1 MANKIDLIVKYSE
14 DAFDEVYRAD
24 SRIGLLD
31 GNTKDMV
38 FTGAKTVKIPKW
50 NSGGMYNY
58 GRANNPN
65 NQSGN
70 FSQGTQHGS
79 GYGYQISDMG
89 YEWETFTLAI
99 DRAVQYRVDMFD
111 DEETAKT
118 LVARGSTQVN
128 KQVLIPEIDAYSFAK
143 IAGSAGKV
151 LTGTI
156 SDAATSPVE
165 ALNSALLWLEENEVS
180 TEDVI
185 GFVSPKFKE
194 ALRNTSKN
202 GLVKPLLQGEF
213 EKNIKFSIEEYE
225 GVKLVSVP
233 PRRFMTNI
241 ILDDGFYRP
250 GTAADAN
257 TTYGEGSNP
266 YKVTGASEAIDFLL
280 VQKSAVYHI
289 VKYNKIKVFGPDV
302 VQDYDGYKINVHVYH
317 DVFVPDNKR
326 LAVVLHTGGFDSAVA
341 ENISLTVTKTADN
354 KLASATILPGST
366 KTNGKLYLAAVTSEA
381 AAGITVGGNMPES
394 PVEIA
399 IGGALTASKDNYV
412 YVADTLGKK
421 VLAIAAKISL

>member
-1 MANKIDLIVKYSE
+1 MANKIELITKYSE

-50 NSGGMYNY
+50 NSGGMFDYK
-58 GRANNPN
+58 RANGETT
-65 NQSGN
+65 GN
-70 FSQGTQHGS
+70 FSQGTHVGN
-79 GYGYQISDMG
+79 GYGYQQSDMG

-99 DRAVQYRVDMFD
+99 ERAVQYRVDMFD

-128 KQVLIPEIDAYSFAK
+128 KQVLIPEIDAYAFAK

-151 LTGTI
+151 LTGAI
-156 SDAATSPVE
+156 GDASGETSPVE
-165 ALNSALLWLEENEVS
+165 AMNKALLWLEENEIPLENVQ
-180 TEDVI
+180 
-185 GFVSPKFKE
+185 GFVSPRFKE

-213 EKNIKFSIEEYE
+213 EKNVKFTIEEYE
-225 GVKLVSVP
+225 GVKLAPVP

-241 ILDDGFYRP
+241 VLDSGFYRP
-250 GTAADAN
+250 GVAADAGKKW
-257 TTYGEGSNP
+257 GEGSNP
-266 YKVTGASEAIDFLL
+266 YIVTGASEPIDFML
-280 VQKSAVYHI
+280 VAKEAVYHI

-326 LAVVLHTGGFDSAVA
+326 IAVVIHTGGFASAVA
-341 ENISLTVTKTADN
+341 ETISLEVKNTGRVVD
-354 KLASATILPGST
+354 SIRVLPGST
-366 KTNGKLYLAAVTSEA
+366 MTDGKLYSSTTAVAIGAAVTAGNEITIGAADQLTAGSDNFVHVADTNGKIIAVAKVTLPAAP
-381 AAGITVGGNMPES
+381 TV
-394 PVEIA
+394 
-399 IGGALTASKDNYV
+399 
-412 YVADTLGKK
+412 
-421 VLAIAAKISL
+421 